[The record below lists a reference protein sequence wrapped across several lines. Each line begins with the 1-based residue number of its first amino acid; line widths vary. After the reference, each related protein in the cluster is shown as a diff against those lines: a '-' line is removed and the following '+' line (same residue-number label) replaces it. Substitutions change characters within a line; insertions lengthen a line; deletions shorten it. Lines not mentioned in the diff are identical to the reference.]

1 MSTARN
7 VGIILLVALAL
18 SVLPGGGATIEVAL
32 TVLSIA
38 FFTAIAF
45 FAFRLYREHRTF
57 TLDSL
62 EERQRVV
69 FYVALGVA
77 VLTFAATGRLMAEGG
92 VGILIWLA
100 LLGASSYAV
109 FWVFA
114 RRLQ

>member
-1 MSTARN
+1 MTTARN
-7 VGIILLVALAL
+7 VGIVLLVALGL
-18 SVLPGGGATIEVAL
+18 SVMPGGGSTIEVTL
-32 TVLSIA
+32 TILSIG

-45 FAFRLYREHRTF
+45 FGFRLYREHRTF

-77 VLTFAATGRLMAEGG
+77 VLTFAATTRLMSLGG
-92 VGILIWLA
+92 VGVLAWLA
-100 LLGASSYAV
+100 LLGVSSYAV

-114 RRLQ
+114 RRA

>member
-1 MSTARN
+1 MTTARN

-18 SVLPGGGATIEVAL
+18 SVLPGGGSTIEVAL
-32 TVLSIA
+32 TVLSVA

-45 FAFRLYREHRTF
+45 LGFRLYREHRTF
-57 TLDSL
+57 TLESL
-62 EERQRVV
+62 EDRQRAV

-77 VLTFAATGRLMAEGG
+77 VLTFAATARLMSLGG
-92 VGILIWLA
+92 VGVLAWLA

-114 RRLQ
+114 RRA